1 MTVTT
6 SVLDRGRTQL
16 DPAMQ
21 AAVAR
26 LDPSSRLHVSYHLGW
41 CDVDGNPTPTGGG
54 KGIRPALAMLSA
66 EAVGAP
72 ERVGVPGAVAVE
84 LVHNFSLLH
93 DDVLDGD
100 LERRHRPTVWAV
112 WGMPTAILAGDALL
126 ALAHEI
132 VLEADGPGSA
142 AACHLLAQVTR
153 ELTRGQTQ
161 DLAFE
166 TRNDVTLDEC
176 LDMAGGKTGS
186 LLAAASSIGAILAGA
201 DEARVAALNTFGA
214 QFGLA
219 FQLVDD
225 VLGIWGDPAVTGKS
239 VFSDLSAKKKSL
251 PVTWALSHSD
261 SAAQVRRWL
270 DGDGDSDQDTLHEIA
285 DLLDEAGARNWALD
299 EAARRMKLAEDAL
312 RSVDLN
318 PKARA
323 DMIELATYVVERD
336 S

>member
-16 DPAMQ
+16 EPAMQ

-41 CDVDGNPTPTGGG
+41 CDVYGNATPNGGG

-66 EAVGAP
+66 EAVGAA
-72 ERVGVPGAVAVE
+72 ESVGLPGAVAVE

-100 LERRHRPTVWAV
+100 LERRHRATVWAV
-112 WGMPTAILAGDALL
+112 WGMPTAILAGDTLL

-132 VLEADGPGSA
+132 VLEADGPGNAS
-142 AACHLLAQVTR
+142 ACHLLAQVTR

-166 TRNDVTLDEC
+166 KRDDVTLDEC

-186 LLAAASSIGAILAGA
+186 LLAAAASIGAILAGA
-201 DEARVAALNTFGA
+201 DETKVAALKTFGA

-239 VFSDLSAKKKSL
+239 VYSDLSAKKKSL
-251 PVTWALSHSD
+251 PVTWALSYSRQGP
-261 SAAQVRRWL
+261 AIREWL
-270 DGDGDSDQDTLHEIA
+270 TGDGEPGPETLHDMAE
-285 DLLDEAGARNWALD
+285 LLAAAGAKDWALT
-299 EAARRMKLAEDAL
+299 EAARRMGLAEAAL
-312 RSVDLN
+312 NSVALN
-318 PKARA
+318 PRARA